1 VSGNSRH
8 TDIRVMWFNIFS
20 KFHFWNRGYR
30 QLIQGSSSA
39 EATYFSS
46 RAKEYATNRWGG
58 THTQFI
64 NINIQLVFEQI
75 AYKIV
80 KNMKS
85 LQLQDPKES
94 TCKRKTVINK
104 LRSVNCCHQ

>member
-1 VSGNSRH
+1 MDNIPSDVTQGPEMLLVANK
-8 TDIRVMWFNIFS
+8 TDLVEERVVQRID
-20 KFHFWNRGYR
+20 GID
-30 QLIQGSSSA
+30 L
-39 EATYFSS
+39 
-46 RAKEYATNRWGG
+46 AKTLKIPYIETSPKN
-58 THTQFI
+58 

-85 LQLQDPKES
+85 LQPQESKES
-94 TCKRKTVINK
+94 TPKRKTIINK